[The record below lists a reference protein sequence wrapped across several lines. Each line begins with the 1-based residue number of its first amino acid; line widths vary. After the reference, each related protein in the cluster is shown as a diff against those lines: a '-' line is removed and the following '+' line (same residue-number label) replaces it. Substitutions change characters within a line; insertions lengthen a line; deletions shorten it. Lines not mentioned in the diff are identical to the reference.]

1 MYTCDLCLQGKK
13 SKVDQGDEFA
23 FRLGEK
29 RVQLG
34 VGMQAK
40 AVHKATGLAEDV
52 VVYFGII
59 DFLQVCNFRCATTS
73 VLTSISFWS
82 TQSTCCKILAANV

>member
-1 MYTCDLCLQGKK
+1 MTLQGKR

-59 DFLQVCNFRCATTS
+59 DFLQVRHVLCVHLKLLATLRL
-73 VLTSISFWS
+73 VHVPA
-82 TQSTCCKILAANV
+82 CH

>member
-1 MYTCDLCLQGKK
+1 MQ
-13 SKVDQGDEFA
+13 SKNDKTDQNDELA
-23 FRLGEK
+23 FQLGEK

-40 AVHKATGLAEDV
+40 AIHKASKVSEDV

-59 DFLQVCNFRCATTS
+59 DFLQVRPVSQFFHCQCLAYVTFLAVSTKLDRVALCQRM
-73 VLTSISFWS
+73 VL
-82 TQSTCCKILAANV
+82 

>member
-1 MYTCDLCLQGKK
+1 MKLCKLTYQCGVLQGKNDK
-13 SKVDQGDEFA
+13 ADHNDELA
-23 FRLGEK
+23 FQLGEK

-40 AVHKATGLAEDV
+40 AIHKASKVSEDA

-59 DFLQVCNFRCATTS
+59 DFLQV
-73 VLTSISFWS
+73 
-82 TQSTCCKILAANV
+82 

>member
-1 MYTCDLCLQGKK
+1 VVQRK
-13 SKVDQGDEFA
+13 SEKMTTEQNDELA
-23 FRLGEK
+23 FQLGEK

-40 AVHKATGLAEDV
+40 AIHKASKVAEDV

-59 DFLQVCNFRCATTS
+59 DFLQVSVCAS
-73 VLTSISFWS
+73 
-82 TQSTCCKILAANV
+82 

>member
-1 MYTCDLCLQGKK
+1 MCVVQGKNDK
-13 SKVDQGDEFA
+13 TDQNDELA
-23 FRLGEK
+23 FQLGEK

-40 AVHKATGLAEDV
+40 AVHKASQVSEDV

-59 DFLQVCNFRCATTS
+59 DFLQVRRCVPPSCRTS
-73 VLTSISFWS
+73 
-82 TQSTCCKILAANV
+82 C